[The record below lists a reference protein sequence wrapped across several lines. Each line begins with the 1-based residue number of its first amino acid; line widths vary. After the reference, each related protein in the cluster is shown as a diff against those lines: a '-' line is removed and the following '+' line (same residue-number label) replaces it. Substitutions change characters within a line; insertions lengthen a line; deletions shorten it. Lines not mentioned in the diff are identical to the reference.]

1 MYILKCILYGLVC
14 SGQCAVFSVQCAIVV
29 FGVYCPMFSVKFG
42 VQYAVCSL
50 QCTVYVYSVQC
61 AILVSGVY
69 SQMYIVR
76 FSVQWP
82 VCSF

>member
-50 QCTVYVYSVQC
+50 QRTVYSVQC
-61 AILVSGVY
+61 ALGVL
-69 SQMYIVR
+69 
-76 FSVQWP
+76 SVYCPRYTANTDQ
-82 VCSF
+82 